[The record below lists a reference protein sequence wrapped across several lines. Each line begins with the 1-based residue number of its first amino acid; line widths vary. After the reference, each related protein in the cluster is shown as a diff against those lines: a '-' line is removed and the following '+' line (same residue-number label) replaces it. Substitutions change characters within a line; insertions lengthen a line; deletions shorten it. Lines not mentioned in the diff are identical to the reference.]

1 MNLDDVAKRAR
12 VSTATVS
19 RVLNNVGLVRTIT
32 RERVLRAVADL
43 KYIPNLNART
53 LAGGPNRT
61 LGMIVSNLDNPFFL
75 DVFRSL
81 DAEAHRH
88 GYEVLVA
95 NTNYRPERL
104 VTSVR
109 LMLGR
114 RVSGLA
120 VVVSEMDSAVVAE
133 FARTALPVV
142 FYDVGRHGPNMTR
155 LKVNY
160 RKGMRAILDH
170 LHGLGHRRLAF
181 VGHHTTLGPL
191 HERRHAFLRTAA
203 TYTPKVSVMTVAST
217 DGMLGGQH
225 ATREILASGFAPTAI
240 VCVNDV
246 MAVGALHELRSRGIV
261 VPRDIAVTGFDN
273 VGLAEFTAPGLT
285 TADIPREQ
293 IGRMI
298 CASLLATPRGPRTN
312 GLEVL
317 IDTRLVVRES
327 TGPAP
332 RVAAT
337 SKTRRAAR

>member
-19 RVLNNVGLVRTIT
+19 RVLNNVGLVRNAT

-53 LAGGPNRT
+53 LAGGRSRT

-88 GYEVLVA
+88 GYDVLVA

-104 VTSVR
+104 LSSVR

-133 FARTALPVV
+133 FERAAIPVV
-142 FYDVGRHGPNMTR
+142 FYDVGRHGQNMTR

-170 LHGLGHRRLAF
+170 LHGLGHRRFAF
-181 VGHHTTLGPL
+181 VGHHTALGPL
-191 HERRHAFLRTAA
+191 HERRQAFLRTAA
-203 TYTPKVSVMTVAST
+203 RYSPKVSTMTVANA
-217 DGMLGGQH
+217 DGMLGGQE

-246 MAVGALHELRSRGIV
+246 MAVGVLHELRSHGID
-261 VPRDIAVTGFDN
+261 VPRDMAVTGFDN

-298 CASLLATPRGPRTN
+298 CASLLTPPRRARDSAP
-312 GLEVL
+312 EVL
-317 IDTRLVVRES
+317 IDTTLVVRGS

-332 RVAAT
+332 RAVAAT
-337 SKTRRAAR
+337 RRRRRVS